1 MNPLG
6 AVILAIALLLVLF
19 ASRPWAIMGVMGS
32 VLYLTQ
38 GQYLQL
44 GGINIYAIRFVELAG
59 FIRVIARR
67 EFSLTRLHVIDK
79 ALLLLL
85 GYSTTVFVLRSNIN
99 QVNAIGTSTDALLSY
114 FTFRG
119 LVRDEND
126 FRWFLSKFLLLLTP
140 YVGLL
145 LIERLSGSNPFTA
158 MGGIQYGGWIRD
170 GKLRCQGSFR
180 QASLLGTLGAC
191 FLPLYIG
198 LWPSK
203 VQRKAAVFGIVLCLT
218 IVWASNS
225 GGPLTSTAVG
235 ICGWALWKFRT
246 KMKLFR
252 LSAVFGFI
260 VLALLMDAPVWYL
273 VAKVSSVSGGS
284 GWHRAHLMDM
294 AFKHLDLWW
303 FSGMDVKDTGDWF
316 PYVLSIT
323 GGADITN
330 QYLLYGIDA
339 GLLAMFLFIGLLVLA
354 FRNISKALRV
364 ALSGETTTSTG
375 NEPLIWGMGVMLAIH
390 CVNWL
395 SITYFDQTYVVWY
408 FQLAVI
414 ASLTISPPKS
424 EGDN

>member
-1 MNPLG
+1 
-6 AVILAIALLLVLF
+6 
-19 ASRPWAIMGVMGS
+19 
-32 VLYLTQ
+32 
-38 GQYLQL
+38 
-44 GGINIYAIRFVELAG
+44 
-59 FIRVIARR
+59 
-67 EFSLTRLHVIDK
+67 
-79 ALLLLL
+79 
-85 GYSTTVFVLRSNIN
+85 
-99 QVNAIGTSTDALLSY
+99 
-114 FTFRG
+114 
-119 LVRDEND
+119 
-126 FRWFLSKFLLLLTP
+126 
-140 YVGLL
+140 
-145 LIERLSGSNPFTA
+145 
-158 MGGIQYGGWIRD
+158 
-170 GKLRCQGSFR
+170 
-180 QASLLGTLGAC
+180 
-191 FLPLYIG
+191 
-198 LWPSK
+198 
-203 VQRKAAVFGIVLCLT
+203 
-218 IVWASNS
+218 
-225 GGPLTSTAVG
+225 
-235 ICGWALWKFRT
+235 
-246 KMKLFR
+246 
-252 LSAVFGFI
+252 
-260 VLALLMDAPVWYL
+260 VWYL

-354 FRNISKALRV
+354 SRNISKALRV